1 MFAAKFP
8 GIQVDVLQ
16 AREWIEE
23 ARQGDYEEEL
33 KRLIDV
39 HKPDVLLLD
48 QDEYEVLAR
57 AGKLY
62 NLDPAIMQDQF
73 DLNGYM
79 PGVIDM
85 LREKGTV
92 RSMGWLHSSGRG
104 SCTTMRICSKR
115 TASIPS
121 NKMQWPDTFALAAR
135 FANTGTDDAPSMA

>member
-1 MFAAKFP
+1 MDRRGAARGFRGGTQK
-8 GIQVDVLQ
+8 
-16 AREWIEE
+16 
-23 ARQGDYEEEL
+23 
-33 KRLIDV
+33 LIDV

-79 PGVIDM
+79 TGVIDM
-85 LREKGTV
+85 LREKGMV

-115 TASIPS
+115 TASIPL
-121 NKMQWPDTFALAAR
+121 QQ
-135 FANTGTDDAPSMA
+135 DAVA